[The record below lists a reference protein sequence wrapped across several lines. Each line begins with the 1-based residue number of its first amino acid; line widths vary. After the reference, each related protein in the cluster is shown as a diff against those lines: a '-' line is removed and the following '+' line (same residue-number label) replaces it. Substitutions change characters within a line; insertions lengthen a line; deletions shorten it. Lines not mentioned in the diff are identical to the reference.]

1 MSTARSVLQ
10 EIKRRLGDVHAA
22 TPGETDLLAFLNKA
36 LSGIWN
42 YGVRL
47 RSPVLQR
54 TQRYTEAT
62 GDTVDFDNGAPV
74 VLDVYDHSTGRTL
87 CPVREGRLLEDSID
101 TTQRR
106 YRVVNDTLTLVPAQN
121 AGVDVT
127 VCFIPRFAPLDSR
140 DDDLPFPS
148 MLDGVVVEW
157 TVALLLRRT
166 QTVSDVEPGLLGH
179 GNTLNEYFRGATPRL
194 VTGSGPW

>member
-1 MSTARSVLQ
+1 MSTARSVLL
-10 EIKRRLGDVHAA
+10 EVRRRLGDVHAA
-22 TPGETDLLAFLNKA
+22 TPGETDLMAFLNKA

-54 TQRYTEAT
+54 VQRFTEAT
-62 GDTVDFDNGAPV
+62 GDTVEFDSGAPV
-74 VLDVYDHSTGRTL
+74 VLDVYDHSTGRRL
-87 CPVREGRLLEDSID
+87 CPVREGRLLEDSLD
-101 TTQRR
+101 ATQRR
-106 YRVVNDTLTLVPAQN
+106 YRVVNDTLTLLPATN
-121 AGVDVT
+121 AGFDLT
-127 VCFIPRFAPLDSR
+127 VCFIPQFAPLDAR

-157 TVALLLRRT
+157 TVTLLLRRT

-179 GNTLNEYFRGATPRL
+179 GNTLSEYFRGATPRL
-194 VTGSGPW
+194 VTGAGPW